1 MDMPTKRADFD
12 AADGALDGMVTRLLD
27 GAPVESLDR
36 FDEDGLVTNAFYP
49 VPSPDEV
56 PPPLL
61 PMNAARRPV
70 EGWRV
75 VQTVPADM
83 GNAEILDALMSGAT
97 GLMLSNADEDALASQ
112 LQGVMLK
119 AVSIGLEAGAATG
132 SHYHR
137 LLSMAGADASGI
149 WIDLGLDPVR
159 DLAPG
164 WRFTATHRTRTGCS
178 VSTDGTGT
186 IAA

>member
-1 MDMPTKRADFD
+1 MDMLTKRADFD
-12 AADGALDGMVTRLLD
+12 AADMAHWTGMVTRLLK

-49 VPSPDEV
+49 VSAPDGA

-83 GNAEILDALMSGAT
+83 QKQIL
-97 GLMLSNADEDALASQ
+97 
-112 LQGVMLK
+112 
-119 AVSIGLEAGAATG
+119 
-132 SHYHR
+132 
-137 LLSMAGADASGI
+137 
-149 WIDLGLDPVR
+149 
-159 DLAPG
+159 
-164 WRFTATHRTRTGCS
+164 TR
-178 VSTDGTGT
+178 
-186 IAA
+186 